1 MASFD
6 RITGSYALDTYNGDI
21 TITSDYGQGDIYLY
35 GNVWVIGTWAN
46 VKSVDTLIDD
56 NIVSLSANT
65 TGIPVLNSGIEVIR
79 GDYCTVGLRWTE
91 AVDRW
96 QLTDDC
102 YHWANIMIRVED
114 DPDPHLGGNL
124 YTTGVY
130 HSNTNWEIRSLA
142 PHNIVFSPGW
152 DGASPTTAFQINHN
166 PPTASL
172 PTTVANATVLYFAE
186 PQAGRSG
193 VYVAGHLPCN
203 SNDELITKR
212 KAVAYSL
219 LL

>member
-1 MASFD
+1 MSSFD
-6 RITGSYALDTYNGDI
+6 RITGSYNLDTYSGDV
-21 TITSDYGQGDIYLY
+21 TITSDAGKGDIFLY
-35 GNVWVIGTWAN
+35 GNLWVIGSFSE
-46 VKSVDTLIDD
+46 VKSVETIVDD
-56 NIVSLSANT
+56 NIITLSSNT
-65 TGIPVLNSGIEVIR
+65 TGVPVLNSGFNVIR

-114 DPDPHLGGNL
+114 DYDPHLGGNL

-142 PHNIVFSPGW
+142 PHNIIFSPGW
-152 DGASPTTAFQINHN
+152 DGNTATTAFQINHN
-166 PPTASL
+166 PPTANI
-172 PTTVANATVLYFAE
+172 PNPVNGATVLYFAE
-186 PQAGRSG
+186 PGEGESG
-193 VYVAGHLPCN
+193 VYVATPPPKRD
-203 SNDELITKR
+203 DELITKR
-212 KAVAYSL
+212 KAIAYSL